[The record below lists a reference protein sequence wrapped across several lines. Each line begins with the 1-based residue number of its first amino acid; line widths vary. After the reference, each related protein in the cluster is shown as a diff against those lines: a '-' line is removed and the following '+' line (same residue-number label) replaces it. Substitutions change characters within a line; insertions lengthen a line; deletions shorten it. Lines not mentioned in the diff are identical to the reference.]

1 MLKGLVSG
9 VALTLA
15 IALIGAY
22 ALVQSGLIP
31 ANADA
36 KPGWL
41 ETWMAHTSLDA
52 TLRRNAPTGL
62 NPVELTEQNLLEGV
76 HLFAQN
82 CAVCHGSS
90 KGDASPSPIA
100 KGLYQKPPQ
109 LATDGVEDDPEG
121 VSFWK
126 IKHGIRLTGMPSF
139 GYSLSDQKIWT
150 LALFLKHMDKLPPA
164 VQQTWQQV
172 QNWPV
177 ASAQRQHEEP

>member
-1 MLKGLVSG
+1 MLKGVVSG

-15 IALIGAY
+15 VALIGAY

-31 ANADA
+31 ASADA
-36 KPGWL
+36 KPGQL
-41 ETWMAHTSLDA
+41 ETWMARTSLNA
-52 TLRRNAPTGL
+52 TLRREAPKDQ
-62 NPVELTEQNLLEGV
+62 NPVALTEQNLLNGV

-82 CAVCHGSS
+82 CAVCHGSA
-90 KGDASPSPIA
+90 KGDASSSPIA

-109 LATDGVEDDPEG
+109 LATEGVEDDPDG

-139 GYSLSDQKIWT
+139 EDSLSDQEIWT
-150 LALFLKHMDKLPPA
+150 LALFLKHMDKLSPA
-164 VQQTWQQV
+164 VQQAWQQV

-177 ASAQRQHEEP
+177 TPVNQTGQK